1 MKRLFSSHMTL
12 IELTTAL
19 FFLMLAMAT
28 IMGMFTKAY
37 GMSREAERLT
47 QVVQYAQSCAALIES
62 SEDPMA
68 LLAEHGYKSRDNHV
82 MTRRIDENTMVSAEL
97 DQEQTEVGILFH
109 GTISVEAEDKVIV
122 TWPVARYIIRK

>member
-12 IELTTAL
+12 IELTPAL

-37 GMSREAERLT
+37 GMSCEAERLT

>member
-1 MKRLFSSHMTL
+1 
-12 IELTTAL
+12 
-19 FFLMLAMAT
+19 
-28 IMGMFTKAY
+28 
-37 GMSREAERLT
+37 MSCEAERLT